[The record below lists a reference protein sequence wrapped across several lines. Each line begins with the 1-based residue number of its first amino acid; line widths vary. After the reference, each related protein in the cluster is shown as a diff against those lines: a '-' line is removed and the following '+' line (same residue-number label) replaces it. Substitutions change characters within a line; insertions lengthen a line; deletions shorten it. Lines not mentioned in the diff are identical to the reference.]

1 MGLHRGQGS
10 MGGGSVMLHRGQS
23 SICGVS
29 IGLHRG
35 QWWFH
40 GAT

>member
-10 MGGGSVMLHRGQS
+10 MCGDSVVLHKGQS

-40 GAT
+40 RAT